1 MTKHFFLSSFRKL
14 KSFWPLPPGLRL
26 VRRDKPL
33 EPRRRADPAL
43 RDRVERHKE
52 ELEEIEVEAAV
63 EEEELPPNVLWE
75 RGSEEAEDEEGEC
88 EK

>member
-1 MTKHFFLSSFRKL
+1 MSFRKL

-26 VRRDKPL
+26 VRREKPL

-63 EEEELPPNVLWE
+63 EEELPPNVLWE